1 MPEYEIM
8 RWDAVI
14 PKDNTLPY
22 PMVYI
27 KPDKNF
33 LDYARDNKY
42 LFLLNITGTGMD
54 YDKMPVIGMTDMS
67 GYFPNYRPNFFNETG
82 YFVVVLFTNWIGY
95 PENNGKIKLQG
106 VQGPDNVGDP
116 KPLNVDIPKPMF
128 PEYYTSPNPEDDCKC
143 RKLNSSQIGWM
154 LMAVLI
160 VFAVLL
166 AISFRKKI

>member
-1 MPEYEIM
+1 MPEYEIT

-33 LDYARDNKY
+33 LDYAKENKY
-42 LFLLNITGTGMD
+42 MFLLSITGTNMD
-54 YDKMPVIGMTDMS
+54 YDKMPVVGMVDS
-67 GYFPNYRPNFFNETG
+67 SAYFPNYRPNFSNETG
-82 YFVVVLFTNWIGY
+82 YFVIILFTNWIGY

-106 VQGPDNVGDP
+106 VKGPDNVGVL
-116 KPLNVDIPKPMF
+116 KPEIPEPIF
-128 PEYYTSPNPEDDCKC
+128 PEYYVAPECKC
-143 RKLNSSQIGWM
+143 GKMTSTQIGWM
-154 LMAVLI
+154 LTALLV

-166 AISFRKKI
+166 AISFRKKIL